1 VELELTRSRR
11 AQWASRPAGP
21 TNALKH
27 AGPARAEV
35 VVRYGPDE
43 LLLEVRDDGR
53 GEDPGANGGG
63 HGLVG
68 MRERVAVYGGDLT
81 AGRRPEGGFGVVA
94 RPPLEGRRVW

>member
-1 VELELTRSRR
+1 MGEPTGRSN
-11 AQWASRPAGP
+11 QRPQARGAGP
-21 TNALKH
+21 GRGGRPLWA
-27 AGPARAEV
+27 
-35 VVRYGPDE
+35 DE